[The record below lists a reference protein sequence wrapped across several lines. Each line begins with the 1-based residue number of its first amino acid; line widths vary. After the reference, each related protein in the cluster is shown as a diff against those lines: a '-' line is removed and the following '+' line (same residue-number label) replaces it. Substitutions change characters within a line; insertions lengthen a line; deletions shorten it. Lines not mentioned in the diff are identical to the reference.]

1 MGGFLYNGKSTKD
14 ILTDELLLETFD
26 DGQITI
32 ETNRNIVAS
41 DTTISKPISNEYGT
55 TYENLVIKYGLVKKN
70 GNRFSD
76 EEQQEIERWLTAP
89 KLSTDL
95 QLYDDQYNNTEIYS
109 GIFTNTKWYSLGEG
123 WIGLMFEFTCNS
135 AYGKKYF
142 KQNFTISSSQSI
154 TVNNPSDEE
163 EYIYPTITLLQSS
176 NQVQNITI
184 KNISDDN
191 NSMNIK
197 IRKNLKTIID
207 CRHCIVKDPS
217 GLTTYSD
224 LGWED
229 VGNIYWLRLVSGT
242 NQLQIKGTTSIT
254 IEFEYPCKKLGGWR
268 L

>member
-26 DGQITI
+26 EGQITI
-32 ETNRNIVAS
+32 ETNRNIVS
-41 DTTISKPISNEYGT
+41 GDVTISKPISNEYGT

-76 EEQQEIERWLTAP
+76 EEQQEIEKWLTAP

-109 GIFTNTKWYSLGEG
+109 GVFTNTKWYSLGEG

-135 AYGKKYF
+135 AYGKRYF
-142 KQNFTISSSQSI
+142 KQDFTISSSQTI
-154 TVNNPSDEE
+154 TIDNPSDESE
-163 EYIYPTITLLQSS
+163 EYIYPTITLLQSNS
-176 NQVQNITI
+176 NQNII
-184 KNISDDN
+184 IRNVSDN
-191 NSMNIK
+191 NSMNLK
-197 IRKNLKTIID
+197 INKSSEVVID
-207 CRHCIVKDPS
+207 CQHCIIKDTS
-217 GLTTYSD
+217 GSISYSD

-229 VGNIYWLRLVSGT
+229 VGNIYWLRLLPGD
-242 NQLQIKGTTSIT
+242 NQLQIEGVSSIT